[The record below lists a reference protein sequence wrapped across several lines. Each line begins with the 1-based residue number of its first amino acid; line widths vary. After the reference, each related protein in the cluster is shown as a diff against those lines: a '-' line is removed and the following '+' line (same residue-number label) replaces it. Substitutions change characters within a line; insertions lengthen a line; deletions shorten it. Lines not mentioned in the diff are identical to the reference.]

1 MIIQH
6 IQGTNYKVLDL
17 NKSETIFTGNLE
29 ECRAYVKEN
38 NNPTKQ

>member
-6 IQGTNYKVLDL
+6 IQGTNYRVLDL
-17 NKSETIFTGNLE
+17 NKSELFTGNLE

-38 NNPTKQ
+38 NPTKQ